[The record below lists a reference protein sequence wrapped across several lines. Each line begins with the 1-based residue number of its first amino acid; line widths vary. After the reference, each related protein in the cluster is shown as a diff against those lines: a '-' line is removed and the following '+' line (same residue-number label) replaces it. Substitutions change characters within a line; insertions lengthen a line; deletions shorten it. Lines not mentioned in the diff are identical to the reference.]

1 MRVIPPLTI
10 NDARLTS
17 SNISEPDA
25 GETIWNPATSYVV
38 GDVVI
43 RTATHRKYENL
54 IAGVDAT
61 TPETLPTRW
70 LDIGPTNKFSMF
82 DTDRNSQSVRAAD
95 ITVVITPGTRIGGA
109 VLFGVEGEQ
118 VEMTQTVAAVPV
130 WSATTDL
137 LARGTATWSEYFFGL
152 FRYKSTVAYLDIPM
166 YSGAVFTINITNSS
180 GNVKC
185 GAVVMGIPVDI
196 GATQYNAES
205 DVIDFSR
212 VDRDEFGN
220 ATLIRRKVVPRTTQ
234 VVWMDAA
241 GVDKARKLRDDLAST
256 PAAWC
261 GLTDDTEPYFDS
273 LAVLGI
279 FKRFTVQLTG
289 PRHSLCTIELEGI

>member
-1 MRVIPPLTI
+1 MKVIPPLTI

-17 SNISEPDA
+17 SNIPEPDT
-25 GETIWNPATSYVV
+25 GEVAWNAATNYVLGEV
-38 GDVVI
+38 AY
-43 RTATHRKYENL
+43 RATTHKLYENL

-61 TPETLPTRW
+61 IPESAPTRW
-70 LDIGPTNKFSMF
+70 LDIVPTNKFAMF
-82 DTDRNSQSVRAAD
+82 DFDRNSQSVRAAD
-95 ITVVITPGTRIGGA
+95 ITVVITPGSRIGGI
-109 VLFGVEGEQ
+109 VLFGVEGET
-118 VEMTQTVAAVPV
+118 VTVTQTVAAVPV

-137 LARGTATWSEYFFGL
+137 LARGTTTWSEYFYGT
-152 FRYKSTVAYLDIPM
+152 FRYKPTVAYLDIPM
-166 YSGAVFTINITNSS
+166 YSGAVFTIQITSGS

-212 VDRDEFGN
+212 IDRDEFGN

-234 VVWMDAA
+234 VVWMDAT

-261 GLTDDTEPYFDS
+261 GLADDTEPYFDS

-289 PRHSLCTIELEGI
+289 PRHSLCTIELEGL